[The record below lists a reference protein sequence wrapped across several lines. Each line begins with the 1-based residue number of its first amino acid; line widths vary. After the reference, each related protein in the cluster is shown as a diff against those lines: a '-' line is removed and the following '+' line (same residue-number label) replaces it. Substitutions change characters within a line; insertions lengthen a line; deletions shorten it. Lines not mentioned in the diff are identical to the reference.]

1 MSSVQITN
9 EWICPLSIWRVG
21 EGRESPMG
29 YINISDKE
37 YEAPLWYVGENIHK
51 VEKKINELRTINKY
65 MN

>member
-9 EWICPLSIWRVG
+9 EWICPLCVWRVG

-51 VEKKINELRTINKY
+51 VEKKNK
-65 MN
+65 